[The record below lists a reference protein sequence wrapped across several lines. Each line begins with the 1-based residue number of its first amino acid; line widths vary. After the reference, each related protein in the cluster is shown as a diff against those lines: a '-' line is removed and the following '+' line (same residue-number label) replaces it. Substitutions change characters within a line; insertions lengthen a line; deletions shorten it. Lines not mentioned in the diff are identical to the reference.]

1 MVAEDMLGDDW
12 DEWNGQDENEQ
23 EGEILT
29 SDEIEGI
36 KDEIKEL
43 QRLYDLAN
51 SISSNKKGGLPLIG
65 TPYRL
70 SEDGRVG
77 SQPQSIDIYGKYPYP
92 ALSETAFR
100 GELVIWAR

>member
-12 DEWNGQDENEQ
+12 DEWNEQDENEQ

-51 SISSNKKGGLPLIG
+51 SISSN
-65 TPYRL
+65 
-70 SEDGRVG
+70 
-77 SQPQSIDIYGKYPYP
+77 
-92 ALSETAFR
+92 
-100 GELVIWAR
+100 

>member
-12 DEWNGQDENEQ
+12 DEWNEQDENEQ

-51 SISSNKKGGLPLIG
+51 SISSNKKVIA
-65 TPYRL
+65 YCRH
-70 SEDGRVG
+70 
-77 SQPQSIDIYGKYPYP
+77 SIP
-92 ALSETAFR
+92 AFR
-100 GELVIWAR
+100 RWKSWEPTAKL